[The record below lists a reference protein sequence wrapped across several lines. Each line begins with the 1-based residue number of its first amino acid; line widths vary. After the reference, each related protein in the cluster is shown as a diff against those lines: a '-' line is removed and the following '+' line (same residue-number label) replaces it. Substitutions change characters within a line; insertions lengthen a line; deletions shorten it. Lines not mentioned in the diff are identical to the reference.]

1 MNADQRA
8 RAWIG
13 TPYRHLASC
22 RGAGADCLGLVLG
35 LWREIHGANPRA
47 IPPYSPSWAETGAGE
62 PLWDALAL
70 HLSPATTPQD
80 GDVLLFRM
88 QPRARAKHLGIQT
101 DNGAAFI
108 HACPRAGVV
117 QAPLSD
123 PWARRIVARFSFVPT
138 GEFPWQP

>member
-1 MNADQRA
+1 MRVDDRA

-35 LWREIHGANPRA
+35 LWREMHGADPCV
-47 IPPYSPSWAETGAGE
+47 IPPYSPSWAETGSGE
-62 PLWDALAL
+62 PLWQGLSH
-70 HLSPATTPQD
+70 HLTPATTPKD

-101 DNGAAFI
+101 AEGAAFI

-123 PWARRIVARFSFVPT
+123 PWARRIVARFTFALNGDT
-138 GEFPWQP
+138 PWQP

>member
-1 MNADQRA
+1 MRADQRA

-35 LWREIHGANPRA
+35 VWRDIHGQNPCA
-47 IPPYSPSWAETGAGE
+47 IPSYSPSWAETGTGE
-62 PLWDALAL
+62 PLWDALARYL
-70 HLSPATTPQD
+70 TPVVTLQD

-101 DNGAAFI
+101 TNGSAFI

-117 QAPLSD
+117 ESPLSE
-123 PWARRIVARFSFVPT
+123 PWARRVVARFSLTLIGDPL
-138 GEFPWQP
+138 WQP

>member
-1 MNADQRA
+1 MKLDQRA

-35 LWREIHGANPRA
+35 LWREIHGTNPRA

-62 PLWDALAL
+62 PLWDALAQ
-70 HLSPATTPQD
+70 HLFPATAPQD
-80 GDVLLFRM
+80 GDVLLVRM

-101 DNGAAFI
+101 NTGAAFI
-108 HACPRAGVV
+108 HACPRAGVILS
-117 QAPLSD
+117 PLSD
-123 PWARRIVARFSFVPT
+123 PWARRIVARFTLPRT
-138 GEFPWQP
+138 ENDPWQP